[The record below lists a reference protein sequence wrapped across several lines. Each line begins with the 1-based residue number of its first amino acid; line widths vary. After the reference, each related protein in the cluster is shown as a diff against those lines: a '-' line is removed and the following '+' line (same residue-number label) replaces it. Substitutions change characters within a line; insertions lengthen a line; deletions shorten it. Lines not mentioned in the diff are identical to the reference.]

1 MLVANL
7 KGAEMFLEAEA
18 KGQVYPLLLQ
28 ELLVFRCWRVEEH
41 PEWLVFEVEEGL
53 QIRPVQYEVAR
64 KLIKDPGCV
73 VQLNMGEGK
82 TRVILPML
90 ILHWAGKGDQRLL
103 RITALTSLINELFD
117 FLHRHLCASVLQR
130 KVFLLPFHR
139 DVLLT
144 VEDVKVMISSMKFC
158 SRSGGVLL
166 VAPEHR
172 LSLQLKWHELRLQG
186 EDTLCD
192 LLNQFLALPSRDCL
206 DESDEVLRHK
216 YQLIYAVGSPIPL
229 PEGPDRW
236 NAATA
241 LLRVLHKSNRLR
253 NLLSATSVTG
263 NGDCEAFKSLRLVPG
278 AELNAVMPRVR
289 VAILED
295 LMEDPPYDFA
305 WLKNF
310 QGDSSVIRFLTS
322 PEEDDKTLPEGIP
335 QDRILAMLAF
345 RGLIACSVLE
355 HCLTK
360 RHSVEYGI
368 RRSHGKRLAVPYRAS
383 NTPSERSEFGHP
395 DCAILLTLLS
405 YFSDGLSQSELRQAF
420 ETLLACDESIQ
431 ESHYDV
437 WFRLSCERMPEEDR
451 ACVERVSMVDLSNEN
466 QLDVLYEYFH
476 MNFETI
482 AFWVCHCLF
491 PCETSQYPQ
500 KLLANAWH
508 LAQNPDGLVGGF
520 SGTDDNHRALPLQV
534 TQQMPNCIYQNNFKL

>member
-1 MLVANL
+1 
-7 KGAEMFLEAEA
+7 
-18 KGQVYPLLLQ
+18 
-28 ELLVFRCWRVEEH
+28 
-41 PEWLVFEVEEGL
+41 
-53 QIRPVQYEVAR
+53 
-64 KLIKDPGCV
+64 
-73 VQLNMGEGK
+73 MGEGK

-103 RITALTSLINELFD
+103 RITALTALINELFD
-117 FLHRHLCASVLQR
+117 FLHRHLCASVLRR
-130 KVFLLPFHR
+130 KIFLLPFHR
-139 DVLLT
+139 DVQLT
-144 VEDVKVMISSMKFC
+144 EQDVKVMISSMEFC
-158 SRSGGVLL
+158 SQSGGVLL

-186 EDTLCD
+186 EQALCD
-192 LLNQFLALPSRDCL
+192 LLAEFFAFPSRDCL

-216 YQLIYAVGSPIPL
+216 YQLIYAVGSPMPL
-229 PEGPDRW
+229 PEGFERW
-236 NAATA
+236 NVATA
-241 LLRVLHKSNRLR
+241 LLRVLQESHHLR
-253 NLLSATSVTG
+253 SLVASTAVTE
-263 NGDCEAFKSLRLVPG
+263 NGDCEVFKPLRLIPG
-278 AELNAVMPRVR
+278 EELDAIMPRLR
-289 VAILED
+289 VQLVED

-305 WLKNF
+305 WLQNF
-310 QGDSSVIRFLTS
+310 RGDNSIVRFLTS
-322 PEEDDKTLPEGIP
+322 PEADDKILPDIP
-335 QDRILAMLAF
+335 KDRMTVMLAL
-345 RGLIACSVLE
+345 RGFLACSVLE

-395 DCAILLTLLS
+395 DCALILTLLS
-405 YFSDGLSQSELRQAF
+405 YFYDGLSHAELRQAL

-431 ESHYDV
+431 ESHYNV
-437 WFRLSCERMPEEDR
+437 WFGLSSERMTEEDR
-451 ACVERVSMVDLSNEN
+451 ASVERVSMVDLSNASQFE
-466 QLDVLYEYFH
+466 VLFEYFH

-508 LAQNPDGLVGGF
+508 LADNPDGLVGGF

-534 TQQMPNCIYQNNFKL
+534 TQETLSQWSSCH